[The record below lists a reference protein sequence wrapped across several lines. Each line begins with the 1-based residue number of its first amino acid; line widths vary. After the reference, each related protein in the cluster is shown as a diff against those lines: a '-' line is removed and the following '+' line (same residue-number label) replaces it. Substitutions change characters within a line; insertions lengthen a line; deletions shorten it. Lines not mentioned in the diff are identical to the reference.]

1 MYHEKSKE
9 EPAIVSDMQKV
20 NSIFQFS
27 IGINCLT
34 GKKCQVLTGRI
45 LVNLFIN
52 LYINNQETKETKCS
66 IMAYSSPGFGYMFY
80 E

>member
-1 MYHEKSKE
+1 MYHEKAKE

-34 GKKCQVLTGRI
+34 GKK
-45 LVNLFIN
+45 
-52 LYINNQETKETKCS
+52 
-66 IMAYSSPGFGYMFY
+66 
-80 E
+80 